1 MDTIKVDGQEVPLI
15 YAKTKTIIKHKKTG
29 EQYSTEEEW
38 KAKGINVEDIQ
49 RDVTVTLPRL
59 DLFAKTKQ
67 IEHLGKIMAITDIIS
82 EEVETRAPNLEVAR

>member
-1 MDTIKVDGQEVPLI
+1 MDTVKINGKEVPLI

-49 RDVTVTLPRL
+49 RDVIVEVPKL
-59 DLFAKTKQ
+59 DLFAKTK
-67 IEHLGKIMAITDIIS
+67 
-82 EEVETRAPNLEVAR
+82 

>member
-1 MDTIKVDGQEVPLI
+1 MDTVKINGKEVPLI

-49 RDVTVTLPRL
+49 RDVIVTLPKL
-59 DLFAKTKQ
+59 DLFAKTK
-67 IEHLGKIMAITDIIS
+67 
-82 EEVETRAPNLEVAR
+82 

>member
-1 MDTIKVDGQEVPLI
+1 MNMVKINGKEIPLV

-49 RDVTVTLPRL
+49 RDVTVTLPKL
-59 DLFAKTKQ
+59 DLFAKTK
-67 IEHLGKIMAITDIIS
+67 
-82 EEVETRAPNLEVAR
+82 

>member
-1 MDTIKVDGQEVPLI
+1 MDTVKVNGKEIPLV

-49 RDVTVTLPRL
+49 RDVIVEVPKL
-59 DLFAKTKQ
+59 DLFAKTK
-67 IEHLGKIMAITDIIS
+67 
-82 EEVETRAPNLEVAR
+82 

>member
-1 MDTIKVDGQEVPLI
+1 MNMVKINGKEIPLV

-29 EQYSTEEEW
+29 EQYATEEEW

-59 DLFAKTKQ
+59 DLFAKTK
-67 IEHLGKIMAITDIIS
+67 
-82 EEVETRAPNLEVAR
+82 